1 MEGRRMDLAWPEQ
14 AAEWDRA
21 VARYLRDNPDWLA
34 GHPEVYRALRPPARV
49 HGEVLADHMAAMVM
63 RERQHAAAM
72 EEQTEAILAVGRA
85 TGTMLTRIHE
95 VVVALIAA
103 ASIVDWLHAEMPRIM
118 GADAA
123 FVALFGG
130 QRGDRGEA
138 GRLDCVLGAD
148 SVILREDPAD
158 AAVLYDEAAPLAG
171 HDALIRLPEVGVLA
185 IAWRGK
191 IDPELRHSRP
201 GLAFLGQAVGAAIEA
216 RR

>member
-1 MEGRRMDLAWPEQ
+1 M
-14 AAEWDRA
+14 
-21 VARYLRDNPDWLA
+21 
-34 GHPEVYRALRPPARV
+34 
-49 HGEVLADHMAAMVM
+49 VL

-130 QRGDRGEA
+130 QRGEA
-138 GRLDCVLGAD
+138 DRLDRILGAD
-148 SVILREDPAD
+148 SVTLREDQGD